1 MQKIQEVLETEY
13 INPFRLNIDTS
24 KLINLSSGV
33 SLDDGNADAI
43 LSVLRNGK
51 AQSEKFKEK
60 RLRNQDVKF
69 HDAIEKNS
77 IHSFSNTKKKTT
89 VTRHGKAMSSR
100 GQS

>member
-33 SLDDGNADAI
+33 FLDDDADAI

-69 HDAIEKNS
+69 HDAIKKDS
-77 IHSFSNTKKKTT
+77 IHSFSNTKKKTA
-89 VTRHGKAMSSR
+89 VTRRGKAMSL
-100 GQS
+100 